1 VNAPNSLS
9 ILRMLLALPVAW
21 ALVSG
26 RSALATALL
35 GAALATDFLDGWLA
49 RRWSASTELGRVLD
63 PLADKVLAGSVLV
76 TLACLGRVPAELA
89 VVVVAR
95 DITHLAVGWVR
106 VRAGAPIPGADLPG
120 KVAFAVLGIFL
131 AWHVAGREWP
141 AWVPGLVGALYV
153 AAGLRYAA
161 RIPGL
166 FPRRAL
172 RGER

>member
-1 VNAPNSLS
+1 
-9 ILRMLLALPVAW
+9 MLLALPVAW
-21 ALVSG
+21 ALASG
-26 RSALATALL
+26 RSGIATGLL
-35 GAALATDFLDGWLA
+35 GTALATDFLDGWLA
-49 RRWSASTELGRVLD
+49 RRRRASTVLGRVLD
-63 PLADKVLAGSVLV
+63 PVADKVLAGSVLV

-95 DITHLAVGWVR
+95 DLTHLAVGWIR
-106 VRAGAPIPGADLPG
+106 FRAGAPVPGADLPG

-141 AWVPGLVGALYV
+141 AWMPGLVGALYV

-166 FPRRAL
+166 DPGRAL